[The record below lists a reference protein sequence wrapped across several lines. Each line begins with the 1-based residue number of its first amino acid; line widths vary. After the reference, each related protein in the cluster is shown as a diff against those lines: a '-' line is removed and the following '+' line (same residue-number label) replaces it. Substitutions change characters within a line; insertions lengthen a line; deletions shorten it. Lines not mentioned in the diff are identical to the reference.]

1 MQMLKFKAKCP
12 YEIGDRVQFEKKSS
26 AYCKGET
33 KVMEITDILTQI
45 SAKTRR
51 VKFILELD
59 GWYKL
64 DTDLHAVETQ
74 AHTVNAGRVPK

>member
-12 YEIGDRVQFEKKSS
+12 YEIGDRVRFEKG
-26 AYCKGET
+26 GEMQI
-33 KVMEITDILTQI
+33 MEITDILTQI
-45 SAKTRR
+45 SEKTGH

-64 DTDLHAVETQ
+64 DTDLHAVD
-74 AHTVNAGRVPK
+74 VPRT

>member
-1 MQMLKFKAKCP
+1 MRTLKFKAKCP
-12 YEIGDRVQFEKKSS
+12 YKIGDRVQFEKKGN
-26 AYCKGET
+26 AYYKGET

-45 SAKTRR
+45 SEKTGH

-64 DTDLHAVETQ
+64 DTDLHAVD
-74 AHTVNAGRVPK
+74 VPRSK

>member
-12 YEIGDRVQFEKKSS
+12 YEIGDRVRFEKGS
-26 AYCKGET
+26 EL

-45 SAKTRR
+45 SAKTEHI
-51 VKFILELD
+51 KFILELD

-64 DTDLHAVETQ
+64 DTDLHAVDAPRT
-74 AHTVNAGRVPK
+74 